1 MSRASIDEL
10 IQHLDDNRRLLRAA
24 VDAVPA
30 ADRERRPS
38 PDRWSVA
45 EVIEHLA
52 IVEGRVAARLTEAFD
67 AMPPA
72 ELRPGSPAQPVDRTF
87 LNRVGDRTNRFK
99 TGPSSEPKGGIDT
112 EAAWAAAT
120 SSRDAFLR
128 LLERS
133 DGRDVGSI
141 VFPHPAFGPLT
152 FYQWAVFLS
161 GHDARHADQIREIA
175 AALAARQAST
185 S

>member
-1 MSRASIDEL
+1 MSRATIDEL
-10 IQHLDDNRRLLRAA
+10 VRHLDDNRRALRAA
-24 VDAVPA
+24 VDAVPV
-30 ADRERRPS
+30 ADRGRRPA

-52 IVEGRVAARLTEAFD
+52 IVEDRVAARLTEAFD
-67 AMPPA
+67 ATPPA
-72 ELRPGSPAQPVDRTF
+72 ELPQGHSAQSVDRTF
-87 LNRVGDRTNRFK
+87 LHRVGNRTSRFK

-112 EAAWAAAT
+112 EAAWAAAA

-133 DGRDVGSI
+133 EGRDVGGI
-141 VFPHPAFGPLT
+141 AFPHPAFGPLT
-152 FYQWAVFLS
+152 FYQWAIFLS

-175 AALAARQAST
+175 EELAARRT
-185 S
+185 SES